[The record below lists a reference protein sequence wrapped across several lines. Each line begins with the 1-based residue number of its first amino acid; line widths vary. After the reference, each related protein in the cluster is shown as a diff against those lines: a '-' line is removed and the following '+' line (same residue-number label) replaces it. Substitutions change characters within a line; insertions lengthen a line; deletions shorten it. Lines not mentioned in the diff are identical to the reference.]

1 MSGFFALDQY
11 ANFIWAAYGA
21 SVLGIAV
28 AIVLCVQAYARAKKR
43 LANLEKDSA

>member
-11 ANFIWAAYGA
+11 ANFIWAAYGV

-28 AIVLCVQAYARAKKR
+28 AVVLCARAYAHAKAR
-43 LANLEKDSA
+43 LTDLEKDNT

>member
-11 ANFIWAAYGA
+11 ADFIWAAYGV

-28 AIVLCVQAYARAKKR
+28 AIVLCAQGHTRARAR
-43 LANLEKDSA
+43 LAELEKDNS